1 MIIDYMVKQV
11 DVRDTTQLRVV
22 VQITTPGVVN
32 GYGGGPITI
41 AVPIEEFRSAIET
54 AVMRKF
60 TTETKPQE
68 HHEIVL
74 NGDCS
79 KVEQLIEELAL
90 FAEQSRRNTRVS
102 EPDVPQARETEGIS
116 KQDTRVEVSD
126 REVAGDEAAQD
137 AASPDD
143 ENSQANLSSVIQE
156 SPKE

>member
-11 DVRDTTQLRVV
+11 DVRDSTQLRVV

-41 AVPIEEFRSAIET
+41 AVPIEEFRPAIEK

-60 TTETKPQE
+60 TTETAPQQ
-68 HHEIVL
+68 HEIVL

-79 KVEQLIEELAL
+79 KVEQLIEDLAL
-90 FAEQSRRNTRVS
+90 FAEQSRRNARVS

-126 REVAGDEAAQD
+126 REVPGDEAAQD
-137 AASPDD
+137 AASSGN
-143 ENSQANLSSVIQE
+143 EASQADLPSVIQE